1 MTRNGDWAQVL
12 PVRNRTARIRDRGDD
27 RHVHRHSDAK
37 KSPSATLADLKR
49 ELGRPRVAKSAKTA
63 KNLLITRIPEHPS
76 ITMPG
81 TVEKIIPAKNPSR
94 PEKADISVDGAP
106 PHQVLRVE
114 NTLTDE
120 HGDEVRLKKGA
131 HVEITVADEAS
142 GSKRGA

>member
-1 MTRNGDWAQVL
+1 
-12 PVRNRTARIRDRGDD
+12 
-27 RHVHRHSDAK
+27 VHRHKNAK

-49 ELGRPRVAKSAKTA
+49 ELGKPRIATSGKTA
-63 KNLLITRIPEHPS
+63 KLNLGIKRIAEHPS

-81 TVEKIIPAKNPSR
+81 TVEKIIPAQSPSR
-94 PEKADISVDGAP
+94 PEKVDISVDGAQ

-120 HGDEVRLKKGA
+120 HGGEVRLKKGA

-142 GSKRGA
+142 APKQGA